1 MPRFRRS
8 RGGCATCKRRK
19 RKCDET
25 RPACMACRTKGIEC
39 DGYDIRLRWGS
50 DSVAFA
56 AHHGSRASSKP
67 SGGSEPTVIG
77 TPESNAGESNVSE
90 SNAGESGRSPPAAPS
105 ETSPVSL
112 PSYQLDESSAGL
124 SSPEAINEETQ
135 LAFQRC
141 QSYPQSE
148 FDEASVDV
156 TQFLTRAFITSIR
169 RLSMSGSNHSSQRR
183 QSLRL
188 LCSSSAQIYRSSWKM
203 ATL

>member
-25 RPACMACRTKGIEC
+25 RPACMACRAKGIEC

-50 DSVAFA
+50 DSVASA
-56 AHHGSRASSKP
+56 AHHGSGSRASSKP

-77 TPESNAGESNVSE
+77 TPESNAGESNVGE
-90 SNAGESGRSPPAAPS
+90 SNTGESGRTPPTAPS

-112 PSYQLDESSAGL
+112 PSYQLDESSIAL

-141 QSYPQSE
+141 QSHSQPE

-156 TQFLTRAFITSIR
+156 AQSLTRAFITSTR

-188 LCSSSAQIYRSSWKM
+188 LCSSSAQIYRSF
-203 ATL
+203 